1 MRSAGR
7 QINAVAIA
15 AIPDPHH
22 QRPVAVGDAN
32 PSVARQEW
40 MRRRHLPVAVGAAA
54 VVRAAMKPAIVN
66 SGRHGPAVGWC
77 GEHRQH
83 QE

>member
-7 QINAVAIA
+7 QINTVAIA

-22 QRPVAVGDAN
+22 QRPVAVGNAN
-32 PSVARQEW
+32 PSVARQPW

-77 GEHRQH
+77 GTGKDAEQ
-83 QE
+83 